1 MATLSRQIVEQIRT
15 MYASGLYHKA
25 DLAVRFATYMD
36 NPLDI
41 IKVLDYNIFPDVR
54 EDLRLTLYGMA
65 YVFDAADEYHHK
77 LRIAATYEFENV
89 LLDPKNAPAEFQQV
103 KAHEEKVLL
112 GKLNVINKEFNLDFT
127 LYDIQSRI
135 YMNL

>member
-1 MATLSRQIVEQIRT
+1 MATLSRQIVEQIRV

-25 DLAVRFATYMD
+25 DLAIRFATYMD

-41 IKVLDYNIFPDVR
+41 VKVLDYNIFKDVR
-54 EDLRLTLYGMA
+54 EDLRMSLYGMA
-65 YVFDAADEYHHK
+65 YVFEAADEYHHK
-77 LRIAATYEFENV
+77 LRLAAMYEFENV
-89 LLDPKNAPAEFQQV
+89 LVDPKNAPAEFQKI
-103 KAHEEKVLL
+103 KAFEERKVCKKLL
-112 GKLNVINKEFNLDFT
+112 VINKEFNLSFS